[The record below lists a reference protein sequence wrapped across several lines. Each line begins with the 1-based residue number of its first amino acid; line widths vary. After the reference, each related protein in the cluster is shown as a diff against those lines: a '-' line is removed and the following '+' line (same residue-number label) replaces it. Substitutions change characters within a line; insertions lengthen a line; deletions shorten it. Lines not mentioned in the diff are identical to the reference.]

1 MKHAGNLR
9 PLPPHHDLTIY
20 LTDCFYFIFCP
31 SPPGPRERRRAA
43 RRLLPESPI
52 TCWNHWG
59 FIARRPLPGAVM
71 DSPTFSGRRHEPFP
85 RPARPMR
92 QGTFGEGDMNNFSM
106 LGADRMTH
114 LKVVA
119 MALVCATLVAGI
131 GVAARVTDGAGDG
144 RIEATVIKASKPM
157 TASKSEDRTIR

>member
-1 MKHAGNLR
+1 MKQ
-9 PLPPHHDLTIY
+9 
-20 LTDCFYFIFCP
+20 
-31 SPPGPRERRRAA
+31 
-43 RRLLPESPI
+43 
-52 TCWNHWG
+52 
-59 FIARRPLPGAVM
+59 GA
-71 DSPTFSGRRHEPFP
+71 S
-85 RPARPMR
+85 
-92 QGTFGEGDMNNFSM
+92 GEGDDMNNFSM

-144 RIEATVIKASKPM
+144 RVEVTVVKASKPM

>member
-1 MKHAGNLR
+1 
-9 PLPPHHDLTIY
+9 
-20 LTDCFYFIFCP
+20 
-31 SPPGPRERRRAA
+31 
-43 RRLLPESPI
+43 
-52 TCWNHWG
+52 
-59 FIARRPLPGAVM
+59 
-71 DSPTFSGRRHEPFP
+71 
-85 RPARPMR
+85 
-92 QGTFGEGDMNNFSM
+92 MNNFSM

-131 GVAARVTDGAGDG
+131 GDG